1 MDVIAV
7 VFALLS
13 GVFFGLTAHVQK
25 AALRGT
31 DVSAGALIS
40 VATMTVA
47 LWAVAPFFVEWRWFT
62 TEAAAIFAV
71 CGIVFPAAS
80 QRLQVASVLQVGPT
94 LTSALGSV
102 APLFAVTLAVMFLG
116 ERLNLVGALG
126 IALMLAGLLLS
137 ALRPGGGSPRAFPVV
152 MLLLPLGA
160 ALARGVVQPA
170 TKFGFIEVN
179 SAFFATLV
187 MSTVATGVLLAWMLA
202 DRARAPIRMTRRGNF
217 HFMLNGLVIGA
228 GILSL
233 QVAISHGAVSLAA
246 PLASATPL
254 WTMAFGVMFFRNE
267 HLTWRHLVMVLLV
280 VTGAILVVTR

>member
-7 VFALLS
+7 TSALLS

-25 AALRGT
+25 TALQGT

-40 VATMTVA
+40 VATMTAV
-47 LWAVAPFFVEWRWFT
+47 LWVLAPFFIEWHWFAT
-62 TEAAAIFAV
+62 QAAAIFAV
-71 CGIVFPAAS
+71 CGLVFPAAS
-80 QRLQVASVLQVGPT
+80 QRLQVAAVQQVGPT
-94 LTSALGSV
+94 LTSALGSL
-102 APLFAVTLAVMFLG
+102 APLFAVTLAVLFLG
-116 ERLNLVGALG
+116 ETLNATGALG

-137 ALRPGGGSPRAFPVV
+137 ALKPGGGLPRAFPVV

-170 TKFGFIEVN
+170 TKYGSLEIN

-187 MSTVATGVLLAWMLA
+187 MSTVATVVLFFWMLA
-202 DRARAPIRMTRRGNF
+202 DRTRRPIRMTRRGNR
-217 HFMLNGLVIGA
+217 HFMLNGLVIGS

-254 WTMAFGVMFFRNE
+254 WTLVFGVMFFRNE
-267 HLTWRHLVMVLLV
+267 DLTWRHLVMVLLV